1 MFLLLPFLFAL
12 LAGILFAAMRL
23 PGGRLL
29 RTLAVAAAAVEA
41 LLLTLPMFF
50 CSGAVVLWRFSDTLS
65 VALGADGIGAL
76 LGLLAGWGWFFSV
89 LFATEYMT
97 GEEKE
102 SRFYGCLFLSEACLV
117 CVFFA
122 ANLLTLY
129 LFFELLTLLSLPLVL
144 HTGTK
149 DAVAGAFSYL
159 FYSIAGA
166 ILALFGIFVVYH
178 AAGTLDFA
186 AGGYLSAN
194 APLILSGV
202 FACVLGFGAKAG
214 LYPLHAWLPA
224 AHPQAPAPA
233 SALLSG
239 LITKSGVMAILRL
252 LYYIVVPD
260 SVRGTWVQN
269 VLLGLALLTVLVGSA
284 MALPEKNFKR
294 RLAFSSVS
302 QVSYVL
308 VGLFLFDPTALTGSV
323 LQILFHMIA
332 KVGLFLCA
340 GALIHL
346 TNKTGVEEFV
356 GYGRVYPAVFV
367 CYTMFSL
374 SLIGIPPFGGFF
386 SKWALAVGALHTSGV
401 FAWLAPV
408 VLLLSA
414 LLTAGYLLP
423 MTVHAFFPGKD
434 APPLSRQRCP
444 AALWLPLVI
453 LAAAALIPG
462 IFYAPLQAAITA
474 LLP

>member
-1 MFLLLPFLFAL
+1 MLLLLPFLFAL
-12 LAGILFAAMRL
+12 LAGVLFAALRL
-23 PGGRLL
+23 PAGRLL
-29 RTLAVAAAAVEA
+29 RSLAIAAAAVGA
-41 LLLTLPMFF
+41 VLLSLPMLL
-50 CSGAVVLWRFSDTLS
+50 GGGEIMLWRFSDTLS
-65 VALGADGIGAL
+65 ITLRSDGIGAL
-76 LGLLAGWGWFFSV
+76 LGLLTGWGWLFAV
-89 LFATEYMT
+89 IFATEYMKS
-97 GEEKE
+97 EEKE
-102 SRFYGCLFLSEACLV
+102 SRFYGFLFLSEACLV

-149 DAVAGAFSYL
+149 DATAGAFSYL

-178 AAGTLDFA
+178 AAGTLDFS
-186 AGGYLSAN
+186 AGGYLSADK
-194 APLILSGV
+194 PLLLAGV
-202 FACVLGFGAKAG
+202 LACVLGFGAKAG

-260 SVRGTWVQN
+260 SVRGTWVQF

-308 VGLFLFDPTALTGSV
+308 VGLFLFDPTALTGSL

-346 TNKTGVEEFV
+346 TDKTGVEDFA

-386 SKWALAVGALHTSGV
+386 SKWELAVGALHTDGV
-401 FAWLAPV
+401 FAWLTPV

-434 APPLSRQRCP
+434 APQMERRRCP
-444 AALWLPLVI
+444 AALWLPLVL

-462 IFYAPLQAAITA
+462 ILYAPLQAAIAA
-474 LLP
+474 LFS